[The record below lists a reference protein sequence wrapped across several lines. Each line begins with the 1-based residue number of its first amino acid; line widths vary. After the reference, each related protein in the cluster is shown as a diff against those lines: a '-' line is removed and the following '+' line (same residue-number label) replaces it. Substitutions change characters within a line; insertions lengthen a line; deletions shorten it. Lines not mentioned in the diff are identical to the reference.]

1 MKGNAIIG
9 QFGGPTSVINSS
21 LCGLI
26 QEGLKSKKIERILGM
41 RYGIQGFMKD
51 EIFNLGKEDPQVIE
65 GLRRTPSSALGSCR
79 YILKDDDFPLIIKQL
94 EKYNIRYFFLIG
106 GNGSMDTIRRI
117 EKYCRKNNYKLNGI
131 GIPKTV
137 DNDLCGT
144 DHAPG
149 FASAAR
155 YVCLSVQQAGRHARD
170 MQQVDKYVI
179 LQTVGRNTGWLAAS
193 AALAK
198 KSESDAPHLIYMP
211 ERPLSRERFIAEVKE
226 CIKINGW
233 VSIICGEGILWEDRT
248 PVASLQAQNN
258 FSDDIEFGAMGGG
271 SAALNLHKII
281 NQETNYR
288 GEFQITESLSMCA
301 IDRASKIDLQEAYAC
316 GVKAIQLAE
325 EGISGV
331 MVSIHRISSSP
342 YQMELKKV
350 PFDEV
355 ALCTKPMDDKYINS
369 QGNFVTDEYIKY
381 IRPLVG
387 ELPRYSEL
395 RFDKNDCYFHKKD
408 YIPYY
413 SNY

>member
-26 QEGLKSKKIERILGM
+26 QEGLKSEKIESVLGM
-41 RYGIQGFMKD
+41 RFGIKGFMKD
-51 EIFNLGKEDPQVIE
+51 EICDLGKEAPQVIE

-79 YILKDDDFPLIIKQL
+79 YILKQEDFPIIMKQL
-94 EKYNIRYFFLIG
+94 KKYDIRYFFLIG
-106 GNGSMDTIRRI
+106 GNGSMDTIRRV
-117 EKYCRKNNYKLNGI
+117 EKYCSENNYKLNGI

-149 FASAAR
+149 FPSAAR
-155 YVCLSVQQAGRHARD
+155 YVCLSVQQAGQLARD

-179 LQTVGRNTGWLAAS
+179 LQTVGRDTGWLAAS

-198 KSESDAPHLIYMP
+198 KSESDAPHLIYIP
-211 ERPLSRERFIAEVKE
+211 ERPLSRKRFISDVTE
-226 CIKINGW
+226 CIKKNGW
-233 VSIICGEGILWEDRT
+233 VSIICGEGILWKDGT
-248 PVASLQAQNN
+248 PVASLQVQDN
-258 FSDDIEFGAMGGG
+258 FSNIEFGAMGGG

-281 NQETNYR
+281 NQETKYR

-301 IDRASKIDLQEAYAC
+301 IDRASGVDFQEAYDC

-325 EGISGV
+325 EGASGI
-331 MVSIHRISSSP
+331 MISIHRVSSSP
-342 YQMELKKV
+342 YKVELKTV
-350 PFDEV
+350 SLDEV
-355 ALCTKPMDDKYINS
+355 ALHIKPMDDKYINA

-381 IRPLVG
+381 IKPLVE
-387 ELPRYSEL
+387 ELPSYSEL
-395 RFDKNDCYFHKKD
+395 NFIKYK
-408 YIPYY
+408 
-413 SNY
+413 

>member
-21 LCGLI
+21 LCGLV
-26 QEGLKSKKIERILGM
+26 QEGLKSKKIKNVLGM

-51 EIFNLGKEDPQVIE
+51 EIFNLGKEAPQVIE
-65 GLRRTPSSALGSCR
+65 ELRQTPSSALGSCR
-79 YILKDDDFPLIIKQL
+79 YILKDEDFPIIMEQL
-94 EKYNIRYFFLIG
+94 KKYNIYYFFLIG

-149 FASAAR
+149 FPSAAR
-155 YVCLSVQQAGRHARD
+155 YVCLSVQQAGQLARD

-179 LQTVGRNTGWLAAS
+179 LQTVGRGTGWLAAS

-198 KSESDAPHLIYMP
+198 KNESDAPHLIYMP
-211 ERPLSRERFIAEVKE
+211 ERPLSKERFISDVKE
-226 CIKINGW
+226 CIRKIGW
-233 VSIICGEGILWEDRT
+233 VFIICGEGIRWEDGT
-248 PVASLQAQNN
+248 LVADIQVP
-258 FSDDIEFGAMGGG
+258 DDSRNIEFGAMGGG

-281 NQETNYR
+281 NLETKYR

-301 IDRASKIDLQEAYAC
+301 IDRASKVDLQEAYDC

-325 EGISGV
+325 EGISDV
-331 MVSIHRISSSP
+331 MVSINRISSSP
-342 YQMELKKV
+342 YQVELKTV
-350 PFDEV
+350 SLEEV
-355 ALCTKPMDDKYINS
+355 ALNTKLMDSKYINN

-381 IRPLVG
+381 IKPLIG
-387 ELPRYSEL
+387 ELPNYSEL
-395 RFDKNDCYFHKKD
+395 EFIKSEQQA
-408 YIPYY
+408 I
-413 SNY
+413 